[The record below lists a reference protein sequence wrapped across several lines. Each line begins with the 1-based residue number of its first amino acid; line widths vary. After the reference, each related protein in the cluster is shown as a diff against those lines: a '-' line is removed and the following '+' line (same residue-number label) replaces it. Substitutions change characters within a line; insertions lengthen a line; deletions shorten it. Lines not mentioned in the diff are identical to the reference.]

1 MSRSR
6 LIELV
11 AHALL
16 VLATVIVLVPL
27 VWILGVLVVR
37 GAPLLSAAFL
47 TEPPRDQLR
56 AGGIMPAAVG
66 TLLLMA
72 GTGALSL
79 PVGVAAAIYLREYAP
94 DSRATRLVRLA
105 ILNLAGVPSVV
116 HGLFGL
122 GIFVILLRMGGSLL
136 ASWCTLALL
145 VLPTVITASEEAL
158 RAVPDSLREASEGL
172 GATKR
177 QTILR
182 VVLPS
187 ALPGIL
193 TGAILSMGRAAGE
206 TAPILF
212 TGVAFFCPELPRS
225 ALDQFMALSY
235 HLYVVSTQVPKIPPA
250 LPYAT
255 ATVLILLVLATS
267 ASAIVLRAR
276 FRRRSG
282 LS

>member
-1 MSRSR
+1 MTEV
-6 LIELV
+6 I
-11 AHALL
+11 AHTLL
-16 VLATVIVLVPL
+16 VLATVVVLVPL
-27 VWILGVLVVR
+27 FFVLVLLFVR
-37 GAPLLSAAFL
+37 GAPLLGLSFF
-47 TEPPRDQLR
+47 TEAPRDMNR

-72 GTGALSL
+72 GTAAISL

-94 DSRATRLVRLA
+94 DNHATRLVRLA

-122 GIFVILLRMGGSLL
+122 GIFVILLRFGSSLL
-136 ASWCTLALL
+136 ATWCTLALL

-158 RAVPDSLREASEGL
+158 RSVPDSLREASEGL

-182 VVLPS
+182 VVLPA

-193 TGAILSMGRAAGE
+193 TGAILAMGRAAGE
-206 TAPILF
+206 TAPILI
-212 TGVAFFCPELPRS
+212 TGVAFFCPELPHGVF
-225 ALDQFMALSY
+225 DQFMALSY
-235 HLYVVSTQVPKIPPA
+235 HLYVVATQVPHVPPA

-255 ATVLILLVLATS
+255 AAALIQIVLVTS
-267 ASAIVLRAR
+267 AVAVVARAHL
-276 FRRRSG
+276 RRRRPA
-282 LS
+282 

>member
-1 MSRSR
+1 MKRAR
-6 LIELV
+6 LFEI
-11 AHALL
+11 AARTALGA
-16 VLATVIVLVPL
+16 ATVVVLVPL
-27 VWILGVLVVR
+27 VGILGVLLVR
-37 GAPLLSAAFL
+37 GAPLFSVPFL
-47 TEPPRDQLR
+47 TEPPRDGLKD
-56 AGGIMPAAVG
+56 GGIMPAAVG
-66 TLLLMA
+66 TLFLMI
-72 GTGALSL
+72 GTAALSL
-79 PVGVAAAIYLREYAP
+79 PVGVAAAVYLREYAS
-94 DSRATRLVRLA
+94 DTRLTRLIRLA

-122 GIFVILLRMGGSLL
+122 GIFVLLFRMGGSLL

-177 QTILR
+177 QTIMK
-182 VVLPS
+182 VVLPA

-212 TGVAFFCPELPRS
+212 TGVAFFCPELPRG
-225 ALDQFMALSY
+225 LYDQYMALSY
-235 HLYVVSTQVPKIPPA
+235 HLYVTATQVPNVPRA

-255 ATVLILLVLATS
+255 AAILIQLVLATS
-267 ASAIVLRAR
+267 AVAIVLRAR
-276 FRRRSG
+276 FRRRS
-282 LS
+282 LT